1 MHAKRLLGLVG
12 VIVAAAFLITSAGAG
27 TSAIPKFNLSTQ
39 SGAAKYLKSIGVNP
53 KGVVIQRGLKNY
65 AGPSCPGARWNCT
78 RSTRVFQIAAAG
90 GTNKFECSDVSGTTS
105 EGVSSSNTDP
115 LTCEI
120 SQSTV
125 TGNNIARC
133 AEDEGTNPATETC
146 VITQVN
152 VNGDNK
158 ATVDQKI
165 KQKDG
170 ASQDATQTSEVDQ
183 TNTAGKNDA
192 KVNQDIDQDT
202 HGASDQD
209 QTANQSSCVKQHGPL
224 SSPFAC
230 EDVSGTGAT
239 GSDSSDVNQSVHQ
252 GQHAGNAVVDLN
264 QDSTVDGH
272 VSQDTTG
279 VAKNHN
285 NQDEHQNAEGKNAFV
300 NQSGPMHCCTEQGTN
315 PSDKFDVD
323 QHSDQHTN
331 ATSFFQQEEMVGVC
345 LTTGRCQVDE
355 HANQNGTTQHNSCD
369 SSDCAIGIVCE
380 SGAGGEGGTFSDC
393 TPCEPFFDEGG
404 NIEGCSVG
412 DFAVTTFS
420 LKRSTARPAVRP
432 QAVRLLQ
439 RSALLH

>member
-1 MHAKRLLGLVG
+1 MLGLVG
-12 VIVAAAFLITSAGAG
+12 VIAAVAFLITSAGAG
-27 TSAIPKFNLSTQ
+27 ASAIPKIDLSTKA
-39 SGAAKYLKSIGVNP
+39 GVAKYLKSIGVNP
-53 KGVVIQRGLKNY
+53 KGVVIQRGLRNY
-65 AGPSCPGARWNCT
+65 AGPSCPGARWHCT
-78 RSTRVFQIAAAG
+78 RSTRVFQIAATG
-90 GTNKFECSDVSGTTS
+90 GTNKFECSDISGTTS
-105 EGVSSSNTDP
+105 EGVSSSSTDP
-115 LTCEI
+115 LSCEI

-125 TGNNIARC
+125 NGDNIARC
-133 AEDEGTNPATETC
+133 IEDEGTNPATESC

-170 ASQDATQTSEVDQ
+170 ATQVATQTSEVDQ

-192 KVNQDIDQDT
+192 KVSQSIDQDT
-202 HGASDQD
+202 HGADQD
-209 QTANQSSCVKQHGPL
+209 QTADQSSCVKQHGPL
-224 SSPFAC
+224 SSAFAC
-230 EDVSGTGAT
+230 GEVFDTGAT
-239 GSDSSDVNQSVHQ
+239 GNDSSDVNQSVQQ
-252 GQHAGNAVVDLN
+252 GEHAGNADVNLN
-264 QDSTVDGH
+264 QDSNMDGH

-285 NQDEHQNAEGKNAFV
+285 NQNEHQNAEGKNAFV

-315 PSDKFDVD
+315 PGDKFDVD

-331 ATSFFQQEEMVGVC
+331 ATDFFQQEEMVGTC

-355 HANQNGTTQHNSCD
+355 HANQNGTNEHNSCD
-369 SSDCAIGIVCE
+369 SSDCSIGIVCA

-393 TPCEPFFDEGG
+393 TPCTPVFDEGG
-404 NIEGCSVG
+404 NVTGCSVG
-412 DFAVTTFS
+412 DFITASFS
-420 LKRSTARPAVRP
+420 RSTARPAVRP